1 MSLVV
6 FSMDT
11 YIKSSTLDNE
21 ASTDVQLIPSDDDKI
36 PLPISLVT
44 INFPSPYVTDPR
56 VELDPEFLSVHDD
69 ASVEVIIIPPWPP
82 AKNVL
87 LPYVI
92 AYKDFDAPVVMDVQ
106 LIPLEDLI
114 ILDVV
119 MPDENGLDLVPKIKE
134 IRPDIKIIII
144 SAQNTILTAMQA
156 VEKGAYEYL
165 AKPFDIT
172 ELNKVI
178 DVAFTDNDKSSNTYN
193 KLKEKKIEN
202 DDIPIIGSSP
212 LMQKVF
218 KSVAK
223 LVNTDLTVMIFG
235 ESGTGKELVA
245 KVLHEHG
252 KRKNGP
258 FTAINMA
265 AIPKELIESEL
276 FGHEKGSFTGAFTR
290 KFGKF
295 EEAEG
300 GTLFLDEIG
309 DMPYEAQTRLLRVIQ
324 EGEFNRVGGH
334 EKIKTNVR
342 IITATHR
349 NLDEL
354 VQSGK
359 FREDL
364 FYRLNVFPINIP
376 PLRLRFSDLNE
387 LVHYFLNKIF
397 KEGFDKKSISEEAI
411 NELKKYKWPG
421 NIRELENF
429 IKRLVVL
436 IPSNKITNNDIVKN
450 LSKTNTLISESNS
463 NNSSEKMSLSLSVEE
478 HLKKFFKFHKG
489 KLPSSGLYSRVI
501 NEVERP
507 LISICLTATKG
518 NQIKASKLLG
528 LNRNTLR
535 KKIKELKI
543 KVL

>member
-1 MSLVV
+1 MNKKKLILIAEDDVSIRTVL
-6 FSMDT
+6 
-11 YIKSSTLDNE
+11 STELENKYELKLTDNC
-21 ASTDVQLIPSDDDKI
+21 AQLWNWVSGG
-36 PLPISLVT
+36 LG
-44 INFPSPYVTDPR
+44 
-56 VELDPEFLSVHDD
+56 
-69 ASVEVIIIPPWPP
+69 
-82 AKNVL
+82 
-87 LPYVI
+87 
-92 AYKDFDAPVVMDVQ
+92 
-106 LIPLEDLI
+106 DLI

-119 MPDENGLDLVPKIKE
+119 MPDENGLDLIPKIKE
-134 IRPDIKIIII
+134 IRSDIKIIVI

-258 FTAINMA
+258 FIAINMA

-463 NNSSEKMSLSLSVEE
+463 NNTSEKMSLSLSVEE

>member
-1 MSLVV
+1 MNKKKLILIAEDDVSIRTVL
-6 FSMDT
+6 
-11 YIKSSTLDNE
+11 STELESKYDLKLTDNC
-21 ASTDVQLIPSDDDKI
+21 AQLWNWVSDG
-36 PLPISLVT
+36 LG
-44 INFPSPYVTDPR
+44 
-56 VELDPEFLSVHDD
+56 
-69 ASVEVIIIPPWPP
+69 
-82 AKNVL
+82 
-87 LPYVI
+87 
-92 AYKDFDAPVVMDVQ
+92 
-106 LIPLEDLI
+106 DLI
-114 ILDVV
+114 ILDVM
-119 MPDENGLDLVPKIKE
+119 MPDENGLELIPKIKE
-134 IRPDIKIIII
+134 IRPDLKIIVI

-165 AKPFDIT
+165 AKPFDLI

-178 DVAFTDNDKSSNTYN
+178 DIAFSDDKS
-193 KLKEKKIEN
+193 LKTDISDKKKIEN
-202 DDIPIIGSSP
+202 NEIPIIGSSP

-245 KVLHEHG
+245 KILHEHG

-258 FTAINMA
+258 FIAINMA

-276 FGHEKGSFTGAFTR
+276 FGHEKGSFTGAFAT
-290 KFGKF
+290 KSGKF

-324 EGEFNRVGGH
+324 EGEFNRVGAH

-349 NLDEL
+349 NIDEL
-354 VQSGK
+354 VEQGQ

-376 PLRLRFSDLNE
+376 PLRLRLSDLNK
-387 LVHYFLNKIF
+387 LVDYFLKKSF
-397 KEGFDKKSISEEAI
+397 KEG
-411 NELKKYKWPG
+411 
-421 NIRELENF
+421 
-429 IKRLVVL
+429 L
-436 IPSNKITNNDIVKN
+436 IPSNKITGNDIIKN
-450 LSKTNTLISESNS
+450 IAKTNNTFVSDLKTNNAQDKISLG
-463 NNSSEKMSLSLSVEE
+463 MSVEE
-478 HLKKFFKFHKG
+478 HLKKFFKLHKG
-489 KLPSSGLYSRVI
+489 KLPSSGLYNRII

-507 LISICLTATKG
+507 LISICLNATKG
-518 NQIKASKLLG
+518 NQIRASKLLG

-543 KVL
+543 KIL

>member
-1 MSLVV
+1 MNKKNLILIAEDDVSIRTVL
-6 FSMDT
+6 
-11 YIKSSTLDNE
+11 STELENKYDLKLTDNC
-21 ASTDVQLIPSDDDKI
+21 AQLWNWVSDG
-36 PLPISLVT
+36 LG
-44 INFPSPYVTDPR
+44 
-56 VELDPEFLSVHDD
+56 
-69 ASVEVIIIPPWPP
+69 
-82 AKNVL
+82 
-87 LPYVI
+87 
-92 AYKDFDAPVVMDVQ
+92 
-106 LIPLEDLI
+106 DLI

-134 IRPDIKIIII
+134 IRPDVKIIII
-144 SAQNTILTAMQA
+144 SAQNTILTAMRA

-165 AKPFDIT
+165 AKPFDLT

-178 DVAFTDNDKSSNTYN
+178 DTAFSDNNKSLDTY
-193 KLKEKKIEN
+193 KKEEIKSEN
-202 DDIPIIGSSP
+202 NDIPIIGSSP

-223 LVNTDLTVMIFG
+223 LANTDLTVMIFG

-245 KVLHEHG
+245 KILHEYG

-258 FTAINMA
+258 FVAINMA

-276 FGHEKGSFTGAFTR
+276 FGHEKGSFTGAFS
-290 KFGKF
+290 KKSGKF
-295 EEAEG
+295 EEADG

-324 EGEFNRVGGH
+324 EGEFNRVGGN
-334 EKIKTNVR
+334 EKIKTNLR

-354 VQSGK
+354 VQNGG

-364 FYRLNVFPINIP
+364 FYRLNVFPINLP
-376 PLRLRFSDLNE
+376 PLRLILSDLNK
-387 LVHYFLNKIF
+387 LVHYFLNKSY
-397 KEGFDKKSISEEAI
+397 KEGLSKKNISEEAI

-429 IKRLVVL
+429 IRRLVVL
-436 IPSNKITNNDIVKN
+436 TTSNKITHSDIIKN
-450 LSKTNTLISESNS
+450 LSKTNTMITESNS
-463 NNSSEKMSLSLSVEE
+463 NNGLEKISLSMSVEQ
-478 HLKKFFKFHKG
+478 HLKNFFKLHKD
-489 KLPSSGLYSRVI
+489 KLPSSGLYLRII

-507 LISICLTATKG
+507 LISICLNATKG

-543 KVL
+543 KVY

>member
-1 MSLVV
+1 MNKKNLILIAEDDVSIRTVL
-6 FSMDT
+6 
-11 YIKSSTLDNE
+11 STELENKYDLKLTDNC
-21 ASTDVQLIPSDDDKI
+21 AQLWDWVSDG
-36 PLPISLVT
+36 LG
-44 INFPSPYVTDPR
+44 
-56 VELDPEFLSVHDD
+56 
-69 ASVEVIIIPPWPP
+69 
-82 AKNVL
+82 
-87 LPYVI
+87 
-92 AYKDFDAPVVMDVQ
+92 
-106 LIPLEDLI
+106 DLI

-134 IRPDIKIIII
+134 IRPDVKIIII
-144 SAQNTILTAMQA
+144 SAQNTILTAMRA

-165 AKPFDIT
+165 AKPFDLT

-178 DVAFTDNDKSSNTYN
+178 DTAFSDNNKSLDTY
-193 KLKEKKIEN
+193 KKEEIKSEN
-202 DDIPIIGSSP
+202 NDIPIIGSSP

-245 KVLHEHG
+245 KILHEYG

-258 FTAINMA
+258 FVAINMA

-276 FGHEKGSFTGAFTR
+276 FGHEKGSFTGAFS
-290 KFGKF
+290 KKSGKF
-295 EEAEG
+295 EEADG

-324 EGEFNRVGGH
+324 EGEFNRVGGN
-334 EKIKTNVR
+334 EKIKTNLR

-354 VQSGK
+354 VQNGG

-364 FYRLNVFPINIP
+364 FYRLNVFPINLP
-376 PLRLRFSDLNE
+376 PLRLRLSDLNK
-387 LVHYFLNKIF
+387 LVHYFLNKSY
-397 KEGFDKKSISEEAI
+397 KEGLSKKKISEEAI

-429 IKRLVVL
+429 IRRLVVL
-436 IPSNKITNNDIVKN
+436 TTSNKITHSDIVKN
-450 LSKTNTLISESNS
+450 LSKTNTMITESNS
-463 NNSSEKMSLSLSVEE
+463 NNGLEKISLSMSVEQ
-478 HLKKFFKFHKG
+478 HLKNFFKLHKD
-489 KLPSSGLYSRVI
+489 KLPSSGLYSRII

-507 LISICLTATKG
+507 LISICLNATKG

-543 KVL
+543 KVY

>member
-1 MSLVV
+1 MNKKKLILIAEDDVS
-6 FSMDT
+6 
-11 YIKSSTLDNE
+11 IKTVLSTELENKYELKLTDNC
-21 ASTDVQLIPSDDDKI
+21 AQLWNWVSDG
-36 PLPISLVT
+36 LG
-44 INFPSPYVTDPR
+44 
-56 VELDPEFLSVHDD
+56 
-69 ASVEVIIIPPWPP
+69 
-82 AKNVL
+82 
-87 LPYVI
+87 
-92 AYKDFDAPVVMDVQ
+92 
-106 LIPLEDLI
+106 DLI

-119 MPDENGLDLVPKIKE
+119 MPDENGLDLIPKIKE
-134 IRPDIKIIII
+134 IRKDIKIIVI

-156 VEKGAYEYL
+156 IEKGAYEYL
-165 AKPFDIT
+165 AKPFDIN

-178 DVAFTDNDKSSNTYN
+178 DIAFADNVKSSNTN
-193 KLKEKKIEN
+193 IKIKEKKIVN
-202 DDIPIIGSSP
+202 DNIPIIGSSP

-223 LVNTDLTVMIFG
+223 LINTDLTVMIFG

-252 KRKNGP
+252 KRKKGP
-258 FTAINMA
+258 FVAINMA

-334 EKIKTNVR
+334 EKIKTDVR

-349 NLDEL
+349 NINEL
-354 VQSGK
+354 VQIGA

-376 PLRLRFSDLNE
+376 PLRLRLSDLNE
-387 LVHYFLNKIF
+387 LVHYFLNKTF
-397 KEGFDKKSISEEAI
+397 KEGLDKKIISEKAI

-429 IKRLVVL
+429 IRRLAVL
-436 IPSNKITNNDIVKN
+436 IPSNEITDNDIVKN
-450 LSKTNTLISESNS
+450 LSQTNNTLISDSNL
-463 NNSSEKMSLSLSVEE
+463 NNGSEKMSLSLSVEK
-478 HLKKFFKFHKG
+478 HLKEFFKFHRG
-489 KLPSSGLYSRVI
+489 KLPSPGLYSRVI
-501 NEVERP
+501 NEVEKP
-507 LISICLTATKG
+507 LISISLIATKG

>member
-1 MSLVV
+1 MNKKNLILIAEDDVSIRTVL
-6 FSMDT
+6 
-11 YIKSSTLDNE
+11 STELENKYDLKLTDNC
-21 ASTDVQLIPSDDDKI
+21 AQLWDWVSDG
-36 PLPISLVT
+36 LG
-44 INFPSPYVTDPR
+44 
-56 VELDPEFLSVHDD
+56 
-69 ASVEVIIIPPWPP
+69 
-82 AKNVL
+82 
-87 LPYVI
+87 
-92 AYKDFDAPVVMDVQ
+92 
-106 LIPLEDLI
+106 DLI

-134 IRPDIKIIII
+134 IRPDVKIIII
-144 SAQNTILTAMQA
+144 SAQNTILTAMRA

-165 AKPFDIT
+165 AKPFDLT

-178 DVAFTDNDKSSNTYN
+178 DTAFSDNNKSLDTY
-193 KLKEKKIEN
+193 KKEEIKSEN
-202 DDIPIIGSSP
+202 NDIPIIGSSP

-245 KVLHEHG
+245 KILHEYG

-258 FTAINMA
+258 FVAINMA

-276 FGHEKGSFTGAFTR
+276 FGHEKGSFTGAFS
-290 KFGKF
+290 KKSGKF
-295 EEAEG
+295 EEADG

-324 EGEFNRVGGH
+324 EGEFNRVGGN
-334 EKIKTNVR
+334 EKIKTNLR

-354 VQSGK
+354 VQNGG

-364 FYRLNVFPINIP
+364 FYRLNVFPINLP
-376 PLRLRFSDLNE
+376 PLRLRLSDLNK
-387 LVHYFLNKIF
+387 LVHYFLNKSY
-397 KEGFDKKSISEEAI
+397 KEGLSKKKISEEAI

-429 IKRLVVL
+429 IRRLVVL
-436 IPSNKITNNDIVKN
+436 TTSNKITHSDIVKN
-450 LSKTNTLISESNS
+450 LSKTNTMITESNS
-463 NNSSEKMSLSLSVEE
+463 NNGLEKISLSMSVEQ
-478 HLKKFFKFHKG
+478 HLKNFFKLHKD
-489 KLPSSGLYSRVI
+489 KLPSSGLYLRII

-507 LISICLTATKG
+507 LISICLNATKG

-543 KVL
+543 KVY

>member
-1 MSLVV
+1 MNKKNLILIAEDDVSIRTVL
-6 FSMDT
+6 
-11 YIKSSTLDNE
+11 STELENKYDLKLTDNC
-21 ASTDVQLIPSDDDKI
+21 AQLWNWVSDG
-36 PLPISLVT
+36 LG
-44 INFPSPYVTDPR
+44 
-56 VELDPEFLSVHDD
+56 
-69 ASVEVIIIPPWPP
+69 
-82 AKNVL
+82 
-87 LPYVI
+87 
-92 AYKDFDAPVVMDVQ
+92 
-106 LIPLEDLI
+106 DLI

-119 MPDENGLDLVPKIKE
+119 MPNENGLDLVPKIKE
-134 IRPDIKIIII
+134 IRPDVKIIII
-144 SAQNTILTAMQA
+144 SAQNTILTAMRA

-165 AKPFDIT
+165 AKPFDLT

-178 DVAFTDNDKSSNTYN
+178 DTAFSDNNKSLDTY
-193 KLKEKKIEN
+193 KKEEIKSEN
-202 DDIPIIGSSP
+202 NDIPIIGSSP

-223 LVNTDLTVMIFG
+223 LANTDLTVMIFG

-245 KVLHEHG
+245 KILHEYG

-258 FTAINMA
+258 FVAINMA

-276 FGHEKGSFTGAFTR
+276 FGHEKGSFTGAFS
-290 KFGKF
+290 KKSGKF
-295 EEAEG
+295 EEADG

-324 EGEFNRVGGH
+324 EGEFNRVGGN
-334 EKIKTNVR
+334 EKIKTNLR

-354 VQSGK
+354 VQNGG

-364 FYRLNVFPINIP
+364 FYRLNVFPINLP
-376 PLRLRFSDLNE
+376 PLRLIFSDLNK
-387 LVHYFLNKIF
+387 LVHYFLNKSY
-397 KEGFDKKSISEEAI
+397 KEGLSKKNISEEAI

-429 IKRLVVL
+429 IRRLVVL
-436 IPSNKITNNDIVKN
+436 TTSNKITHSDIVKN
-450 LSKTNTLISESNS
+450 LSKTNTMITESNS
-463 NNSSEKMSLSLSVEE
+463 NNGLEKISLSMSVEQ
-478 HLKKFFKFHKG
+478 HLKNFFKLHKD
-489 KLPSSGLYSRVI
+489 KLPSSGLYLRII

-507 LISICLTATKG
+507 LISICLNATKG

-543 KVL
+543 KVY

>member
-1 MSLVV
+1 MN
-6 FSMDT
+6 
-11 YIKSSTLDNE
+11 KKN
-21 ASTDVQLIPSDDDKI
+21 LILI
-36 PLPISLVT
+36 A
-44 INFPSPYVTDPR
+44 
-56 VELDPEFLSVHDD
+56 EDD
-69 ASVEVIIIPPWPP
+69 ASIRT
-82 AKNVL
+82 VL
-87 LPYVI
+87 STELENKYDLKLTDNC
-92 AYKDFDAPVVMDVQ
+92 AQ
-106 LIPLEDLI
+106 LWNWISDGLGDLI

-119 MPDENGLDLVPKIKE
+119 MPDENGLDLIPKIKE
-134 IRPDIKIIII
+134 IRPDVKIIII

-165 AKPFDIT
+165 AKPFDLT

-178 DVAFTDNDKSSNTYN
+178 DTAFSDNNKSLDTY
-193 KLKEKKIEN
+193 KKEEIKSKN
-202 DDIPIIGSSP
+202 NDIPIIGSSP

-223 LVNTDLTVMIFG
+223 LVNTDLTAMIFG

-245 KVLHEHG
+245 KILHEHG

-258 FTAINMA
+258 FIAINMA

-276 FGHEKGSFTGAFTR
+276 FGHEKGSFTGAFS
-290 KFGKF
+290 KKSGKF
-295 EEAEG
+295 EEADG

-334 EKIKTNVR
+334 EKIKTNLR

-354 VQSGK
+354 VQSGG

-364 FYRLNVFPINIP
+364 FYRLNVFPINLP
-376 PLRLRFSDLNE
+376 PLRLRLSDLNE
-387 LVHYFLNKIF
+387 LVHYFLNKSY
-397 KEGFDKKSISEEAI
+397 KEGLSKKNISEEAI

-429 IKRLVVL
+429 ITRLVVL
-436 IPSNKITNNDIVKN
+436 TTSNKITHSDIIKN
-450 LSKTNTLISESNS
+450 LSKTNTMITESNS
-463 NNSSEKMSLSLSVEE
+463 NNGLEKISLSMSVEQ
-478 HLKKFFKFHKG
+478 HLKNFFKLHKG
-489 KLPSSGLYSRVI
+489 KLPSTGLYSRII

-507 LISICLTATKG
+507 LISICLNATKG

-543 KVL
+543 KVY

>member
-1 MSLVV
+1 MNKKKLILIAEDDVS
-6 FSMDT
+6 
-11 YIKSSTLDNE
+11 IKTVLSTELENKYELKLTDNC
-21 ASTDVQLIPSDDDKI
+21 AQLWNWVSDG
-36 PLPISLVT
+36 LG
-44 INFPSPYVTDPR
+44 
-56 VELDPEFLSVHDD
+56 
-69 ASVEVIIIPPWPP
+69 
-82 AKNVL
+82 
-87 LPYVI
+87 
-92 AYKDFDAPVVMDVQ
+92 
-106 LIPLEDLI
+106 DLI

-119 MPDENGLDLVPKIKE
+119 MPDENGLDLIPKIKE
-134 IRPDIKIIII
+134 IRKDIKIIVI

-156 VEKGAYEYL
+156 IEKGAYEYL
-165 AKPFDIT
+165 AKPFDIN

-178 DVAFTDNDKSSNTYN
+178 DIAFSDNAISSNAN
-193 KLKEKKIEN
+193 IKIKEKKIEN
-202 DDIPIIGSSP
+202 DNIPIIGSSP

-223 LVNTDLTVMIFG
+223 LINTDLTVMIFG

-258 FTAINMA
+258 FVAINMA

-349 NLDEL
+349 NINEL
-354 VQSGK
+354 VQNGA

-376 PLRLRFSDLNE
+376 PLRLRLSDLNE
-387 LVHYFLNKIF
+387 LVHYFLNKTF
-397 KEGFDKKSISEEAI
+397 KEGLDKKIISVEAI

-429 IKRLVVL
+429 IRRLAVL
-436 IPSNKITNNDIVKN
+436 IPSNEITNNDIAKN
-450 LSKTNTLISESNS
+450 LSQTNNTLISDSNS
-463 NNSSEKMSLSLSVEE
+463 NNGSEKMSLSLSVEK
-478 HLKKFFKFHKG
+478 HLKEFFKLHRG

-501 NEVERP
+501 SEVERP
-507 LISICLTATKG
+507 LISISLIATKG

>member
-1 MSLVV
+1 MNKKNLILIAEDDVSIRTVL
-6 FSMDT
+6 
-11 YIKSSTLDNE
+11 STELENKYDLKLTDNC
-21 ASTDVQLIPSDDDKI
+21 AQLWNWVSDG
-36 PLPISLVT
+36 LG
-44 INFPSPYVTDPR
+44 
-56 VELDPEFLSVHDD
+56 
-69 ASVEVIIIPPWPP
+69 
-82 AKNVL
+82 
-87 LPYVI
+87 
-92 AYKDFDAPVVMDVQ
+92 
-106 LIPLEDLI
+106 DLI

-134 IRPDIKIIII
+134 IRPDVKIIII
-144 SAQNTILTAMQA
+144 SAQNTILTAMRA

-165 AKPFDIT
+165 AKPFDLT

-178 DVAFTDNDKSSNTYN
+178 DTAFSDNNKSLDTY
-193 KLKEKKIEN
+193 KKEEIKSEN
-202 DDIPIIGSSP
+202 SDIPIIGSSP

-223 LVNTDLTVMIFG
+223 LANTDLTVMIFG

-245 KVLHEHG
+245 KILHEYG

-258 FTAINMA
+258 FVAINMA

-276 FGHEKGSFTGAFTR
+276 FGHEKGSFTGAFS
-290 KFGKF
+290 KKSGKF
-295 EEAEG
+295 EEADG

-324 EGEFNRVGGH
+324 EGEFNRVGGN
-334 EKIKTNVR
+334 EKIKTNLR

-354 VQSGK
+354 VQNGG

-364 FYRLNVFPINIP
+364 FYRLNVFPINLP
-376 PLRLRFSDLNE
+376 PLRLRLSDLNK
-387 LVHYFLNKIF
+387 LVHYFLNKSY
-397 KEGFDKKSISEEAI
+397 KEGLSKKNISEEAI

-429 IKRLVVL
+429 IRRLVVL
-436 IPSNKITNNDIVKN
+436 TTSNKITHSDIVKN
-450 LSKTNTLISESNS
+450 LSKTNTMITESNS
-463 NNSSEKMSLSLSVEE
+463 NNGLEKISLSMSVEQ
-478 HLKKFFKFHKG
+478 HLKNFFKLHKD
-489 KLPSSGLYSRVI
+489 KLPSSGLYLRII

-507 LISICLTATKG
+507 LISICLNATKG

-543 KVL
+543 KVY